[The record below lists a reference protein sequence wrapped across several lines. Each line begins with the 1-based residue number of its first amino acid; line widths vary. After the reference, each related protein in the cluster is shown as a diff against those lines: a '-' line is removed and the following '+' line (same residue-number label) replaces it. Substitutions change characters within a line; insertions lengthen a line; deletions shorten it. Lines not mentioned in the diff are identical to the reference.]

1 MVYLGGPRGRSAG
14 QRRGIYLHDPPPGYR
29 RPHPRVPLKDR
40 QRMLR
45 RDAVLLYVLIA
56 VLAVLVVGFVVMMLL
71 AAMHV

>member
-29 RPHPRVPLKDR
+29 RPHPRVPAKER
-40 QRMLR
+40 QRILR

-56 VLAVLVVGFVVMMLL
+56 LLSLLVIGFVVMMLL